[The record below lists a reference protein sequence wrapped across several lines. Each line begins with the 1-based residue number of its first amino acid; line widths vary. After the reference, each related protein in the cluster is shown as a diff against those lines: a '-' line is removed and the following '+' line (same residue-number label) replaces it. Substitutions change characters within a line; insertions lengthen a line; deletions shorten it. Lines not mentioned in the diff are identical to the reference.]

1 MLEAMEA
8 VVEERG
14 RVKGASVAGGGR
26 GTDSIIVWA
35 FWKAVRRY
43 VAASARVVGTEEKEV
58 GESVWRA
65 AWRAAMSVFDLLGGS
80 DNNAVVA

>member
-14 RVKGASVAGGGR
+14 RVVGASVEGVGS

-35 FWKAVRRY
+35 LWKALRRY
-43 VAASARVVGTEEKEV
+43 VAASAWVVGTEEKGV

-65 AWRAAMSVFDLLGGS
+65 A
-80 DNNAVVA
+80 